1 MLRRIWIISLAAL
14 VAGTQGSVAQDKSKY
29 SLFDPTPDRFLRDMT
44 TDRPD
49 TTESPFTIDAGRV
62 QVETNVFG
70 YALSRPDVDG
80 SVTDSFEIATTN
92 IRVGLTHNTE
102 LNIVWQ
108 PHGVVDTRSLGIG
121 GRVRES
127 GVGGLDLRGK
137 INFWGNDTFES
148 VGSAMALLP
157 FVTLPTDEDNG
168 IGPADIEAGFIV
180 PLALTLP
187 SNAELGVNGG
197 VVWVKGDDSS
207 YRPEYLATAALAY
220 EWNEYL
226 GTYYEIAATF
236 NTGDPRS
243 DTAVVLGTGVTYA
256 LSDNLQ
262 LDAGINFGVTE
273 SADRINPFVGVS
285 QRF

>member
-1 MLRRIWIISLAAL
+1 
-14 VAGTQGSVAQDKSKY
+14 
-29 SLFDPTPDRFLRDMT
+29 
-44 TDRPD
+44 
-49 TTESPFTIDAGRV
+49 
-62 QVETNVFG
+62 
-70 YALSRPDVDG
+70 
-80 SVTDSFEIATTN
+80 
-92 IRVGLTHNTE
+92 
-102 LNIVWQ
+102 
-108 PHGVVDTRSLGIG
+108 
-121 GRVRES
+121 
-127 GVGGLDLRGK
+127 
-137 INFWGNDTFES
+137 
-148 VGSAMALLP
+148 
-157 FVTLPTDEDNG
+157 
-168 IGPADIEAGFIV
+168 
-180 PLALTLP
+180 
-187 SNAELGVNGG
+187 
-197 VVWVKGDDSS
+197 VWVKGDDGS